1 MIRDNQRGGDEG
13 GKERVRVRMM
23 RVGEGGN
30 EGDKG
35 GEGKEG
41 DESGEGSGW

>member
-1 MIRDNQRGGDEG
+1 MVRDNQRGGDEG
-13 GKERVRVRMM
+13 GKERMRVRMM

-35 GEGKEG
+35 G
-41 DESGEGSGW
+41 GEGEGGG